1 MVTRIELERA
11 LGAGLWSHLEARIKQ
26 FLLETSEPSR
36 ILNTSIMR
44 IDRKSAGLD
53 GVLMM
58 RQLLHLAETTT
69 N

>member
-26 FLLETSEPSR
+26 FLLETSEPSQ

-44 IDRKSAGLD
+44 IDRKSAG
-53 GVLMM
+53 
-58 RQLLHLAETTT
+58 
-69 N
+69 